1 MFRRTGW
8 LILFI
13 LCFFFGKV
21 WCQQDVG
28 FHITSQLLAGKKI
41 LKVKLDFNDPYLWVL
56 AANNGVYRVN
66 SQTMAIDDYSSLF
79 AGYSN
84 FQFIDIVGYNQAIAL
99 IATNTT
105 EILGYNNGTIYPIG
119 PTQGLSDVVTS
130 VGMPSY
136 PQNNPNQL
144 MISTAK
150 GVGYYNTNN
159 NSFGGYYQY
168 REYTTGPVEIF
179 ADTYRTNTIT
189 DDAVYYPNSYPM
201 RFYLPNTIYA
211 GNIRHIAESNNQVY
225 TAYYTPLLLNTVYW
239 EGNLFW
245 GNSTGLYQESLN
257 FGGYVPANF
266 NQYLT
271 GININKIADIYGL
284 DSFFNTNDYPFITK
298 DDLLVGTDNG
308 LYFSNSLL
316 NNTATGTSVFSLFH
330 YDELGNIRINDLCV
344 DTKGNYYNGGIYYS
358 GSYNTKCED
367 GVWIATDNGLYYLWA
382 DFATYLPAGIQ
393 TNAIVFKTNDG
404 SNPSGINICSGGS
417 ITINLTTA
425 INDNSIQWQKN
436 GEDIVGQT
444 GTTLNVTESVDY
456 SAILFSPCNSVHLAT
471 NHLKVTTISGPT
483 FTFNYPPVIQ
493 NCNANPVPLTVTG
506 DPSYQYRW
514 YTNGVLNGNTTQ
526 TLTATASGEYYVE
539 VSACTNSWVPSS
551 KVQVSLVNLPVPA
564 ITGDKTTYC
573 QGDAATLSANV
584 PVDQSYTIN
593 WYKNGTPLSTDQNF
607 PNITTSDPGNYTVIL
622 TGTGSTCTQSSVV
635 FPLNF
640 TPPPTFTFN
649 YPASLSYCAGS
660 TQTLKVQGNPAYQY
674 QWYSN
679 GTAITGETTD
689 QLSIT
694 QPGTYNVQVSAC
706 PGSWVPS
713 STVAI
718 NFIQTPVPSITTDK
732 PSYCVGDNATLSVDA
747 IPDPTITVNWYRDNV
762 LLPEFSG
769 DFSIM
774 TNVSGTYTAAVV
786 GNAVDANGNVCSSL
800 SSPVVIG
807 FNPAQVINIQQTAN
821 NGLCDGQTV
830 TLKAIYTTGTIQWST
845 GETTDEINV
854 TTSGTYTVTLTTPS
868 GCTASSSQ
876 TVAFLPLPVLNV
888 RDTAVCF
895 YKQQTA
901 TLTAP
906 PGFAQYTWNNQGSGP
921 TYTATQPGT
930 VTLTVTDANGCQA
943 TQKIQVAD
951 LCPEVEI
958 PNTFT
963 PNGDNVNDTW
973 VIQGLDGTGSV
984 KIFNRYGTLLY
995 KNTGYYTPW
1004 DGTYNGKKVP
1014 AGVYYYIIT
1023 TKSGAKKYSGS
1034 VTILY

>member
-1 MFRRTGW
+1 MLKRKGW
-8 LILFI
+8 LILLLI
-13 LCFFFGKV
+13 FFCSPAL
-21 WCQQDVG
+21 CQQDVD
-28 FHITSQLLAGKKI
+28 FHIGGQFFTGKKV
-41 LKVKLDFNDPYLWVL
+41 LKVSHDFNDPYLWVL
-56 AANNGVYRVN
+56 TANNGVYRIN
-66 SQTMAIDDYSSLF
+66 SQTLVVDDYSSNFSAYSADAMIAIAGKDQNNSAIITKDRFITFLSGTVNPRLSKYIIGGTLNSVACDNF
-79 AGYSN
+79 RLSTGSTHDFCIGSAGAGYYYYDISTDNLSPEDGNVTGYARIYEATYKSYMRADYFATGSYSPSN
-84 FQFIDIVGYNQAIAL
+84 TSFVD
-99 IATNTT
+99 
-105 EILGYNNGTIYPIG
+105 ILG
-119 PTQGLSDVVTS
+119 
-130 VGMPSY
+130 PSY
-136 PQNNPNQL
+136 N
-144 MISTAK
+144 
-150 GVGYYNTNN
+150 
-159 NSFGGYYQY
+159 
-168 REYTTGPVEIF
+168 
-179 ADTYRTNTIT
+179 
-189 DDAVYYPNSYPM
+189 DAVYIWRGGQFGEN
-201 RFYLPNTIYA
+201 PNTAFYTSPGDDTSPGYYA
-211 GNIRHIAESNNQVY
+211 
-225 TAYYTPLLLNTVYW
+225 
-239 EGNLFW
+239 NLFW
-245 GNSTGLYQESLN
+245 GTDDGFFDIWNAYYDQPI
-257 FGGYVPANF
+257 GGNYNHLLSGMQV
-266 NQYLT
+266 
-271 GININKIADIYGL
+271 NKITDLFGL
-284 DSFFNTNDYPFITK
+284 LDLNLIQTNGNYLGKET
-298 DDLLVGTDNG
+298 LLIGASNG
-308 LYFSNSLL
+308 FYFSRSIL
-316 NNTATGTSVFSLFH
+316 NNYNYTLNNIQLFH
-330 YDELGNIRINDLCV
+330 YALTGDVAVNDICVNGTSTPPEINAI
-344 DTKGNYYNGGIYYS
+344 G
-358 GSYNTKCED
+358 CED
-367 GVWIATDNGLYYLWA
+367 AVWVATDNGLFFLKPDYGEFINA
-382 DFATYLPAGIQ
+382 DDQLAAINFDLPNSSGLTQ
-393 TNAIVFKTNDG
+393 TQICLGSSVPLNFNAAG
-404 SNPSGINICSGGS
+404 SNNY
-417 ITINLTTA
+417 N
-425 INDNSIQWQKN
+425 IQWQKN
-436 GEDIVGQT
+436 GVDIVGQT
-444 GTTLNVTESVDY
+444 GTALNVAESGDY
-456 SAILFSPCNSVHLAT
+456 NAIIYESCDGIHIST
-471 NHLKVTTISGPT
+471 NHLKVTTISGPI

-493 NCNANPVPLTVTG
+493 NCNANPVPLTVTN
-506 DPSYQYRW
+506 DLSYHYRW
-514 YTNGVLNGNTTQ
+514 YTNGVLNGDTTNNF
-526 TLTATASGEYYVE
+526 TATQSGQYYVE

-607 PNITTSDPGNYTVIL
+607 PSITTSDPGNYTVIL
-622 TGTGSTCTQSSVV
+622 TGTGSACTQSSVV
-635 FPLNF
+635 FPLSF

-674 QWYSN
+674 QWYNN
-679 GTAITGETTD
+679 GTAITGETAG

-694 QPGTYNVQVSAC
+694 QPGTYNVQVSSC

-718 NFIQTPVPSITTDK
+718 NFIQTPVPTITTDK
-732 PSYCVGDNATLSVDA
+732 PAYCVGDNAALSVDV

-821 NGLCDGQTV
+821 NGLCAGQSV

-854 TTSGTYTVTLTTPS
+854 TTSGTYAVTLTTSS

-876 TVAFLPLPVLNV
+876 TVAFLPLPVLNL

-895 YKQQTA
+895 YKQETA
-901 TLTAP
+901 ALTAP
-906 PGFAQYTWNNQGSGP
+906 AGFAQYTWNNQGSGP

-943 TQKIQVAD
+943 TQRIQVAD

-1023 TKSGAKKYSGS
+1023 TKSGNKKYSGS
-1034 VTILY
+1034 VMVLY